1 MKKIKI
7 ILFASLMICGL
18 VGVASAL
25 SISSIDGVWSNVF
38 GGGGTVE
45 YSSNGSE
52 NQISWGSPATSS
64 GKSELGFT
72 GSAPATFDIGDVFEL
87 GQLRHFNTP
96 IWSWSTITSAGLS
109 IDLDF
114 SDPSGYSHSFNSVI
128 GINETLNSN
137 PSPGDYDG
145 INFFTF
151 SPFSTFVMEGESY
164 ALQIL
169 GFGDS
174 ATGSH
179 VSSFSTPE
187 FGTTDTKL
195 YAKISSRAPVPEP
208 ATMLLFGT
216 GLVGLAG
223 LRLRRK
229 K

>member
-18 VGVASAL
+18 AGVASAL

-114 SDPSGYSHSFNSVI
+114 SDPSGYSHSF
-128 GINETLNSN
+128 
-137 PSPGDYDG
+137 
-145 INFFTF
+145 
-151 SPFSTFVMEGESY
+151 
-164 ALQIL
+164 
-169 GFGDS
+169 
-174 ATGSH
+174 
-179 VSSFSTPE
+179 STPE